1 MATIAMAISAMV
13 GESERERGT
22 LNFA

>member
-13 GESERERGT
+13 GWLERGRGT